1 MKIKLFQKFVKY
13 FNEIYFISAKSSN
26 LSLKDSRKN
35 IDELFNVNDKDEDVP
50 TKLKLIYLVST
61 I

>member
-1 MKIKLFQKFVKY
+1 MKIY
-13 FNEIYFISAKSSN
+13 FFISAKSSN

-35 IDELFNVNDKDEDVP
+35 IDELFNVNDKDENVP